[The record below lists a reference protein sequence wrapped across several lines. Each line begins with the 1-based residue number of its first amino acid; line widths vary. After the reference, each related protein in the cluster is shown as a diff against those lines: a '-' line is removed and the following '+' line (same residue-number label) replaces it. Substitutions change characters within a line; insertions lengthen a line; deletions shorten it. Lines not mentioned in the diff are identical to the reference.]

1 VREERSALRC
11 SSSFRRSLWECLSR
25 RRGFIMEEG
34 EEGEEEGE
42 GEGGRGGVS
51 ERER

>member
-34 EEGEEEGE
+34 EEGEEEGG
-42 GEGGRGGVS
+42 GEGGFSSSSRG
-51 ERER
+51 RR